1 MAVTIDRADLAAA
14 VQGLADAPQER
25 QDSILAVATALV
37 TEWASTAPDAA
48 HNEAVIRCAAHL
60 WIRNPVLT
68 RERDDTTNG
77 NSQSAGLAR
86 CFQAARQPCLRPGTS
101 RDQRP
106 RSRSYEILAIWTHR
120 PP

>member
-37 TEWASTAPDAA
+37 TDWAETAPDAA

-60 WIRNPVLT
+60 YLRHPTLT
-68 RERDDTTNG
+68 RERDDTYEWQQPVG
-77 NSQSAGLAR
+77 GVSPMLSSGAAAMLAPWY
-86 CFQAARQPCLRPGTS
+86 Q
-101 RDQRP
+101 P
-106 RSRSYEILAIWTHR
+106 RSTPQEPVI
-120 PP
+120 